1 LPTFKKNHYALTGE
15 TVRKA
20 LEEDE
25 KKGLIPFMLSEI
37 YRGYVLSARLV
48 Y

>member
-1 LPTFKKNHYALTGE
+1 LPTFKKDHYALTGE

-25 KKGLIPFMLSEI
+25 KKGLIPFMLSEND
-37 YRGYVLSARLV
+37 RSYVFSTRFV
-48 Y
+48 D

>member
-1 LPTFKKNHYALTGE
+1 LPTFKKDHYALTGE
-15 TVRKA
+15 TVHKA

-25 KKGLIPFMLSEI
+25 KKGLIPFMLSENDHS
-37 YRGYVLSARLV
+37 YVSSTGYV

>member
-1 LPTFKKNHYALTGE
+1 LPTFKEDDYALTGE